1 MNRLAI
7 AALSLLALAPATLFA
22 QATSASLSGR
32 VTDPSAASVP
42 DAQISAANLETGLK
56 RETRTNEQ
64 GNYSVPLLPPGSY
77 RVTVTKQGFRPIS
90 RSGITLAVDQAARID
105 FVLEVGAV
113 TETVEVTAA
122 VPLLDQETSALGQV
136 IDNSKVVNIPLNG
149 RSPFRLVQLTT
160 NVMTA
165 PSANGQFGDIPVNT
179 MDDSIISI
187 NGGRAK
193 TNEVLIDG
201 IPSTTGVAN
210 QMTTIPSVDST
221 QEFKVQS
228 NNLSAE
234 WGRFGG
240 GVINVSTRAGTNALH
255 GSMFEFLRNSKLDA
269 NEFFNKRAGR
279 ATPPFRMNQF
289 GFAVG
294 GPVSLPKL
302 YSGKDRTFFFADY
315 QGTKWVRGDTFLTSV
330 PTDLQRRGDYT
341 QTFNQR
347 GQRIIAYD
355 PNSSRANPA
364 VAGAFIRDAFPG
376 NVLPAAR
383 IDPIGRKLVEYYP
396 QANTAGDPIIGTN
409 NYASNA
415 PRRIDQANFGA
426 RIDHNLSSSYR
437 MFGRFSVNRSTLA
450 QPDNFGN
457 VATPGVGANG
467 KLRLYNYSA
476 ALDNTVTVSPTA
488 VLNARYG
495 FARFFWARP
504 TRSYGFSQK
513 ELGFPDSYV
522 SQITEPLF
530 PIVSV
535 EGLSG
540 LGGGSLLR
548 TGQDTH
554 SLLVS
559 LTKLAGRH
567 NFKAGFDGRL
577 RRNNLFNLANG
588 GGTFGFTRAMTR
600 GPNPNVFAEDSGI
613 GLASLLLGA
622 ASSGSINIAAGNSL
636 QNMYMAGFVQDD
648 IRINPRFTLNVGLR
662 YEMETPVT
670 ERRNQMNWFDMGVAS
685 PVANSAFPSLL
696 GALAFAGASGTAR
709 QVYDYDNNN
718 IAPRFGFA
726 WTAAKRTVVRGGA
739 GIFFNAFGLTQS
751 DTGFVPGA
759 GYSSTTPMVAT
770 LDSITPFRTLSNPFP
785 EGLVQ
790 PTRDSQ
796 GSRTFLGQG
805 ISVWDASART
815 PYNLQW
821 NFDLQQTLPG
831 ELLVDLAYA
840 GNHGV
845 RLNQNRE
852 FNALDPRYY
861 SLGTALQTLVNNPFY
876 PNIPVGAL
884 AQRTVQQRQ
893 LLLPYPQYTGVG
905 FINSSSGNSI
915 YHSMALKVEKRVT
928 RGLGFLMSYT
938 FGKLISDVRNSI
950 TSNDNNLNSGL
961 NTSVQDWYNLRA
973 ERALSEMDVAQ
984 SFVLS
989 YVYELPFG
997 KGQRFGAGAPGAL
1010 NSFIGGWQF
1019 SGVTTFRSGFP
1030 LTMSAP
1036 IPGGGTRP
1044 NSTGVS
1050 GAITSDRS
1058 RDDQIRQW
1066 FDTAQYLLPASFTN
1080 GNVGRTVP
1088 DVRSPAF
1095 TNWDVS
1101 LVKNALLAEKVN
1113 LQFRF
1118 ESFNLPNAVRLWLP
1132 NTGRGNVQFGQIT
1145 STTGLPRV
1153 NQFALKLIF

>member
-1 MNRLAI
+1 MNRLACSVFLV
-7 AALSLLALAPATLFA
+7 LSAPALLSA
-22 QATSASLSGR
+22 QATSASISGR
-32 VTDPSAASVP
+32 VTDPSGASVP
-42 DAQISAANLETGLK
+42 DAQVSASNLDTGLK
-56 RETRTNEQ
+56 RDTRTNEQ

-90 RSGITLAVDQAARID
+90 RSGVTLTVDQAARLD
-105 FVLEVGAV
+105 FILEVGAV
-113 TETVEVTAA
+113 TETVEVVAA
-122 VPLLDQETSALGQV
+122 APLLDQDTSALGQI
-136 IDNSKVVNIPLNG
+136 IDNSKIVNIPLNG

-160 NVMTA
+160 NIMTA

-255 GSMFEFLRNSKLDA
+255 GSVFEFLRNDALDA

-279 ATPPFRMNQF
+279 ETPPFRMNQF
-289 GFAVG
+289 GFALG
-294 GPVSLPKL
+294 GPVTLPKL

-341 QTFNQR
+341 QTLNQR
-347 GQRIIAYD
+347 GQRMIVYD
-355 PNSSRANPA
+355 PFSSRANPA
-364 VAGAFIRDAFPG
+364 APGSFIRDAFPG

-396 QANTAGDPIIGTN
+396 LPNTAGDPFTQTN
-409 NYASNA
+409 NFAANA
-415 PRRIDQANFGA
+415 PRRIDQANVGA
-426 RIDHNLSSSYR
+426 RIDHNLTNSYR
-437 MFGRFSVNRSTLA
+437 MFGRFSINRSTLA

-467 KLRLYNYSA
+467 KLFLNNYSA
-476 ALDNTVTVSPTA
+476 GLDNTVTLSPSS

-504 TRSYGFSQK
+504 TRSYGFNQRD
-513 ELGFPDSYV
+513 LGFPDSYV

-535 EGLSG
+535 EGFSNLS
-540 LGGGSLLR
+540 GGSLLR

-559 LTKLAGRH
+559 YTKLTGRH
-567 NFKAGFDGRL
+567 NVKAGFDGRL
-577 RRNNLFNLANG
+577 RRNNLFNLTNG

-600 GPNPNVFAEDSGI
+600 GPNPNVFTEDAGV
-613 GLASLLLGA
+613 GVASLLLGT

-636 QNMYMAGFVQDD
+636 QNMYIAGYLQDD
-648 IRINPRFTLNVGLR
+648 IRLTPRLSINIGIR

-670 ERRNQMNWFDMGVAS
+670 ERRNQMNWFDFNSLS
-685 PVANSAFPSLL
+685 PVANPAYPNLT
-696 GALAFAGASGTAR
+696 GALAFAGNSGTAR
-709 QVYDYDNNN
+709 QVYDYDVDN

-726 WTAAKRTVVRGGA
+726 WTARKNTVIRGGA
-739 GIFFNAFGLTQS
+739 GMFFNPVGLTQS

-770 LDSITPFRTLSNPFP
+770 LDAITPFRTISNPYP

-796 GSRTFLGQG
+796 GARTFLGQG
-805 ISVWDASART
+805 LSVWDARVRT
-815 PYNLQW
+815 PYSLQW
-821 NFDLQQTLPG
+821 NLDVQQSLPG
-831 ELLVDLAYA
+831 NMLVDVAYSA
-840 GNHGV
+840 NHSV
-845 RLNQNRE
+845 RLNQARE
-852 FNALDPRYY
+852 FNALDPAYL
-861 SLGTALQTLVNNPFY
+861 SLGTGLQTLVQNPFY

-884 AQRTVQQRQ
+884 AQPTVQRRQ
-893 LLLPYPQYTGVG
+893 LLLPFPQYTSVNLV
-905 FINSSSGNSI
+905 NSSSGNSI
-915 YHSMALKVEKRVT
+915 YHSLALKVEKRVT

-950 TSNDNNLNSGL
+950 TSNDNNLNAGL
-961 NTSVQDWYNLRA
+961 NTSVQNWYDLRS
-973 ERALSEMDVAQ
+973 ERAVSEMDVAQ
-984 SFVLS
+984 SFVVS

-997 KGQRFGAGAPGAL
+997 KGQRFGAMAPRAANAL
-1010 NSFIGGWQF
+1010 IGGWQL
-1019 SGVTTFRSGFP
+1019 SGVTTLRSGFP

-1050 GAITSDRS
+1050 GKISAERS
-1058 RDDQIRQW
+1058 REDQIRQW
-1066 FDTAQYLLPASFTN
+1066 FDTAQYLLPPSFTN

-1088 DVRSPAF
+1088 DVRSAAF
-1095 TNWDVS
+1095 TNWDMS
-1101 LVKNALLAEKVN
+1101 LVKNTVLAERIN
-1113 LQFRF
+1113 LQLRL

-1153 NQFALKLIF
+1153 NQIALKLIF